1 MVIGSRQKI
10 NALNENHLDVHIRT
24 TQIECVSQYKCLGV
38 IVDSNLLFT
47 KHVEKV
53 ALQMK
58 QKLGILRRLKST
70 FNTRYLSMIYW
81 GYILPHAMY
90 CCTVWTNRSQLNYET
105 INQLHKRAAYI
116 ISGCSWSTPSQQV
129 LIQLNWST
137 LEALYSRALACMTF
151 KCVHH
156 LAPALLANKFILHDD
171 VAQRTTW
178 NSHQLKLESYKC
190 NTEFYKRSFVNLA
203 ISHWNNLPVE
213 TRFPPIWTCLRAIYH
228 AE

>member
-1 MVIGSRQKI
+1 MYLVAYDATMSVKGKTTNEIQSKMNLALDEVFSWTQKNKLLLNTNKTKVMVIGSRQKI

-24 TQIECVSQYKCLGV
+24 TQIECVSLYKCLGV

-47 KHVEKV
+47 KHVENV

-90 CCTVWTNRSQLNYET
+90 CCAVWTNRSQLNYET

-116 ISGCSWSTPSQQV
+116 ISGWSWSTPSQ
-129 LIQLNWST
+129 
-137 LEALYSRALACMTF
+137 
-151 KCVHH
+151 
-156 LAPALLANKFILHDD
+156 
-171 VAQRTTW
+171 
-178 NSHQLKLESYKC
+178 
-190 NTEFYKRSFVNLA
+190 
-203 ISHWNNLPVE
+203 
-213 TRFPPIWTCLRAIYH
+213 
-228 AE
+228 